1 MKIRES
7 REKDFKGMMKI
18 SKKLHPAWFD
28 KVAINESM
36 PTDLKLHKGLVA
48 EERGKILGFVTYT
61 SDEGKVKI
69 SWIAVD
75 PKIHRTGIG
84 SKLFK
89 TLEEK
94 LKKTGVKEIRVGTV
108 AGSVKYEPYER
119 ARAFYKKMG
128 FKVENVKKIKS
139 KDTGKLFDFATLVKK
154 L

>member
-7 REKDFKGMMKI
+7 IQNDFKDMMKI
-18 SKKLHPAWFD
+18 AKKLHPTWFD

-36 PTDLKLHKGLVA
+36 PTDLRLHKGYVA
-48 EERGKILGFVTYT
+48 EERGKVLGFITFT

-75 PKIHRTGIG
+75 PRIHRFGIG
-84 SKLFK
+84 SKLLK

-94 LKKTGVKEIRVGTV
+94 LKKIGVKELRVGTV
-108 AGSVKYEPYER
+108 AESVKYEPYER
-119 ARAFYKKMG
+119 TRAFYKKMG
-128 FKVENVKKIKS
+128 FKVENIKKIRS
-139 KDTGKLFDFATLVKK
+139 KDTGKLFDSATLIKK